1 MDRTPLSELTDSVLV
16 ARAKKGDS
24 DAFGQLYRRYAE
36 DIYRYLFVRLGETKD
51 AEDLAEEVFFRAFQA
66 LGGYRERGWQ
76 FSAFLYRVAKNMLI
90 DHYRKRKMDV
100 PLSTSETK
108 PDSLRPLDDHVIQSE
123 ELKALRQA
131 IDGLPP
137 NYREV
142 IILRLIL
149 SLPTS
154 IVAKWMDQTE
164 VSTRVLLHRAV
175 ETLRG
180 RVRDWNEN
188 QV

>member
-1 MDRTPLSELTDSVLV
+1 
-16 ARAKKGDS
+16 
-24 DAFGQLYRRYAE
+24 
-36 DIYRYLFVRLGETKD
+36 
-51 AEDLAEEVFFRAFQA
+51 
-66 LGGYRERGWQ
+66 
-76 FSAFLYRVAKNMLI
+76 MLI

-100 PLSTSETK
+100 PLSTSETT
-108 PDSLRPLDDHVIQSE
+108 PDSLRPLDDHVVQAE
-123 ELKALRQA
+123 EVKALRQA

-175 ETLRG
+175 ETLRS
-180 RVRDWNEN
+180 RVRNWDEN
-188 QV
+188 QI